1 MIAVVDYHKG
11 NLKSVERGLVAAGA
25 EVLVTSDPAAIAKAD
40 AIVLPGVGAFADAA
54 ATMRELG
61 QMDAIRERIA
71 AGVPFLG
78 ICLGM
83 HLLFEEGVEGAPRE
97 DDETL
102 THNARG
108 LAVLPG
114 VVTKMPKQDE
124 HSLSYKVP
132 HVGWNTVH
140 FGDGSEGFGGA
151 HQASSE
157 RAGLSERLGVAELLA
172 DRFQECP
179 LFEGIPSGTY
189 FYFTHGYIAPS
200 GPFVVGETTH
210 SVTFPS
216 AVQYGEAAYGVQFHP
231 EKSSDAGARLLQNF
245 VSIVKGA

>member
-97 DDETL
+97 DDETS

-124 HSLSYKVP
+124 HSLSYKAV
-132 HVGWNTVH
+132 
-140 FGDGSEGFGGA
+140 S
-151 HQASSE
+151 
-157 RAGLSERLGVAELLA
+157 
-172 DRFQECP
+172 
-179 LFEGIPSGTY
+179 Y
-189 FYFTHGYIAPS
+189 THLTLP
-200 GPFVVGETTH
+200 T
-210 SVTFPS
+210 
-216 AVQYGEAAYGVQFHP
+216 
-231 EKSSDAGARLLQNF
+231 N
-245 VSIVKGA
+245 